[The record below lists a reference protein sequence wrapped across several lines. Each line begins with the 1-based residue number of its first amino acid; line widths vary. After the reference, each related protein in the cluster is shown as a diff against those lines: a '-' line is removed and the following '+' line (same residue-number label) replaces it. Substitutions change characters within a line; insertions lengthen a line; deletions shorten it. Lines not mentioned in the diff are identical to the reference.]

1 MGRDENIAEKLRK
14 KFVENASVLHGRY
27 EKAFKKVPRHK
38 FVPDN
43 FSLEE
48 IYSNKA
54 LVIEEGG
61 IRVTSSTQ
69 PFLMAHMLALL
80 SVNHGHK
87 VLEIGT
93 GTGYNAALLA
103 EIVGN
108 EGNIYTVEINETLA
122 EKAKKN
128 LSQYANIHVITGDG
142 SKGYVLG
149 APYDRIIVTAKTTEF
164 IPYWLEQLD
173 EGGILVAP
181 FAILGREVYRDR
193 LVRIERQSDRFIGKF
208 SGWVSFI
215 PMIGEYQELFD
226 NKQAP
231 KPLNELIQ
239 FLSKRWN
246 TLANNID
253 IFIFCKICEAI
264 QSNLFGSE
272 DLFKGDENLIHS
284 WLDEINNE
292 WLNTGSPTISEYKI
306 ELFPNEKKI
315 EKSEKRFVLE
325 RKYCKIV
332 IDY

>member
-14 KFVENASVLHGRY
+14 KFVGNASVLHGRY

-54 LVIEEGG
+54 IVIEEGG

-69 PFLMAHMLALL
+69 PFLMAYMLTLL

-108 EGNIYTVEINETLA
+108 EGKIYTVEINETLA

-128 LSQYANIHVITGDG
+128 LRETQYANIHVITGDG
-142 SKGYVLG
+142 SKGYALD

-164 IPYWLEQLD
+164 TTDWLEQLD

-181 FAILGREVYRDR
+181 FAILGHKVHRDR
-193 LVRIERQSDRFIGKF
+193 LVRIERQSGRFIGKF

-246 TLANNID
+246 TLANN
-253 IFIFCKICEAI
+253 
-264 QSNLFGSE
+264 
-272 DLFKGDENLIHS
+272 S
-284 WLDEINNE
+284 WFANFLCQN
-292 WLNTGSPTISEYKI
+292 
-306 ELFPNEKKI
+306 
-315 EKSEKRFVLE
+315 
-325 RKYCKIV
+325 
-332 IDY
+332 